1 MGWSPSETRARLQD
15 ALSRAGIPPDLSG
28 EFLRFQERY
37 GGRADSFR
45 LNPVTWGIIHE
56 SPTWL
61 PEEGIEAEY
70 DQEAGIWDVA
80 CADVHPSDYVSL
92 DEHGR
97 LYWSG
102 LLWYEHYDDHFLGKP
117 SEA

>member
-1 MGWSPSETRARLQD
+1 VHSHIPLSADRVTMARP
-15 ALSRAGIPPDLSG
+15 A
-28 EFLRFQERY
+28 
-37 GGRADSFR
+37 
-45 LNPVTWGIIHE
+45 H
-56 SPTWL
+56 
-61 PEEGIEAEY
+61 
-70 DQEAGIWDVA
+70 EAGIWDVA

-102 LLWYEHYDDHFLGKP
+102 LLSYEHYGDYFLGKP